1 MAPPNM
7 DNPHPVKRPRV
18 GERTLLACGGC
29 KQKKLKC
36 DGQVPRCQNCSKNG
50 RECLVEDPATGLFRP
65 RDYMQSLE
73 ARVAY
78 LEGLLQQVRP
88 DVALDHLAGLEKA
101 HGNLSPSA
109 PIPEMPQPSA
119 LRNGERA
126 PIVSDADA
134 AERHQHDASLD
145 VEDPAD
151 QLSADVALLC
161 LTTASKEPHYFGP
174 SSAVSFS
181 RVVSAAMNL
190 PKKVGGSQ
198 ASGINFSH
206 GNSSWELATP
216 FPISFPSA
224 PLGTTLSQ
232 AYFNNIHPQ
241 YPFLHRPTFRF
252 WEELCF
258 KADST
263 GNLSLA
269 GDIAQFF
276 VWMVYAIASLALGPT
291 HYDTAESY
299 YNMALAHQP
308 SVLELDGIES
318 IQSLLCCAVYSIRSP
333 AGGSLWK
340 LSGLAIRY
348 SIELG
353 YHRSASTYRKN
364 SNPLIAEMS
373 NRCFWVAYDIDRV
386 ASFILG
392 RPVGIPDDCI
402 DAELPLDINDEHI
415 NALGLLQSPRASPDE
430 PPTNM
435 TGAIHVIKLRRLW
448 SKIGNSIYPA
458 ITKCSPSQEV
468 AKKPLIDQLAKELE
482 SWHAEIPQSPDTAGL
497 DPLSVF
503 ASREWFKLAYDHSV
517 LLLYRYWITHK
528 PPPGEEESVEHALE
542 TCSQKAKEICLL
554 YRRLFQYQ
562 SMQFTWGSLH
572 ILFLGG
578 LTYLYCIWKS
588 ARVRQAAK
596 KMDVINTCMACN
608 TALVIIAERW
618 SKATP
623 YRDIFEV
630 LSEKTIGLVCGDEW
644 RPHGNS
650 AVPPTSHSGEAVD
663 SQPLEDWIMELGAS
677 DMPTESEWFVQQL
690 LQGMRN
696 TQTDIATEAPP
707 TSLDM

>member
-1 MAPPNM
+1 MCSSASGATVLISHNGHSTPPANGAWGWKFS
-7 DNPHPVKRPRV
+7 KR
-18 GERTLLACGGC
+18 
-29 KQKKLKC
+29 
-36 DGQVPRCQNCSKNG
+36 S
-50 RECLVEDPATGLFRP
+50 
-65 RDYMQSLE
+65 
-73 ARVAY
+73 
-78 LEGLLQQVRP
+78 
-88 DVALDHLAGLEKA
+88 
-101 HGNLSPSA
+101 HGDFSPGAAS
-109 PIPEMPQPSA
+109 PEITQPSA
-119 LRNGERA
+119 SRSGERA
-126 PIVSDADA
+126 SDSNAPED
-134 AERHQHDASLD
+134 RQRDASLD

-174 SSAVSFS
+174 SSTVSFS
-181 RVVSAAMNL
+181 RVVNAAMNL

-198 ASGINFSH
+198 ASAVAFDH
-206 GNSSWELATP
+206 GGGGSGWDFARP
-216 FPISFPSA
+216 FPIGFPSP

-241 YPFLHRPTFRF
+241 YPFLHRPTFQF

-258 KADST
+258 KADAS
-263 GNLSLA
+263 GNLSVA

-276 VWMVYAIASLALGPT
+276 VWMIGYSICQCCILPFPNSAQIYAIASLALGPA

-299 YNMALAHQP
+299 YHMAIAHQP
-308 SVLELDGIES
+308 AVLELDSIES

-348 SIELG
+348 CIELG
-353 YHRSASTYRKN
+353 YHRSVSTYRKN

-373 NRCFWVAYDIDRV
+373 RRCFWVAYDIDRV

-402 DAELPLDINDEHI
+402 DAELPLDIDDEHI
-415 NALGLLQSPRASPDE
+415 NALGLLQNPRASPDE

-448 SKIGNSIYPA
+448 SKIGNNIYPT
-458 ITKCSPSQEV
+458 ITKSSMSQEV
-468 AKKPLIDQLAKELE
+468 AKKPLIDQLAEELE
-482 SWHAEIPQSPDTAGL
+482 EWHANIPSPPDIAGL

-503 ASREWFKLAYDHSV
+503 SSRDWFRLAYDHSV
-517 LLLYRYWITHK
+517 LLLYRYWITHR
-528 PPPGEEESVEHALE
+528 PPPGEEGSVEQALQA
-542 TCSQKAKEICLL
+542 CSQKAKEICLL
-554 YRRLFQYQ
+554 YRRLFQHQ

-618 SKATP
+618 NKATP

-644 RPHGNS
+644 RPAGEGAA
-650 AVPPTSHSGEAVD
+650 AVTAASQGGGGPD

-677 DMPTESEWFVQQL
+677 DMPTESEWFVQEL
-690 LQGMRN
+690 LQGMKN
-696 TQTDIATEAPP
+696 TQSDNTTERPP
-707 TSLDM
+707 SLDM

>member
-1 MAPPNM
+1 MAPG
-7 DNPHPVKRPRV
+7 NPHPVKRHRV
-18 GERTLLACGGC
+18 GERTLLACNGC

-36 DGQVPRCQNCSKNG
+36 DGQIPRCQNCSKNG
-50 RECLVEDPATGLFRP
+50 RECLVEDPATGLLRP

-88 DVALDHLAGLEKA
+88 DVALDHLAGLEK
-101 HGNLSPSA
+101 NSSDFSPVAATSFA
-109 PIPEMPQPSA
+109 GP
-119 LRNGERA
+119 
-126 PIVSDADA
+126 SDAN
-134 AERHQHDASLD
+134 AENDRQRDDDSLD

-151 QLSADVALLC
+151 QLSTDVALLC

-198 ASGINFSH
+198 ASAVAFDHGGSGWNF
-206 GNSSWELATP
+206 ARP
-216 FPISFPSA
+216 FPIGFPA
-224 PLGTTLSQ
+224 PPLGTTLSQ

-241 YPFLHRPTFRF
+241 YPFLHRPTFQF

-258 KADST
+258 KAEAS
-263 GNLSLA
+263 GNLSVA

-291 HYDTAESY
+291 NYDTAESY

-308 SVLELDGIES
+308 SVLELDSIES
-318 IQSLLCCAVYSIRSP
+318 IQSLLGCAVYSIRSP

-348 SIELG
+348 CIELG
-353 YHRSASTYRKN
+353 YHRSASAYRKN

-373 NRCFWVAYDIDRV
+373 KRCFWVAYDIDRV
-386 ASFILG
+386 ASFVLG

-415 NALGLLQSPRASPDE
+415 NALGLLQNPRTSPEEA
-430 PPTNM
+430 PTSM
-435 TGAIHVIKLRRLW
+435 TGAIHIIKLRRLW
-448 SKIGNSIYPA
+448 SKIGNNIYPT
-458 ITKCSPSQEV
+458 ITKSSMSQEV
-468 AKKPLIDQLAKELE
+468 AKKPLMDQLAEELE
-482 SWHAEIPQSPDTAGL
+482 EWHANIPQPPDTGGL

-503 ASREWFKLAYDHSV
+503 ASREWFRLAYDQSV

-528 PPPGEEESVEHALE
+528 PPPGEEESVEQALAS
-542 TCSQKAKEICLL
+542 CAQKAKEICIL

-588 ARVRQAAK
+588 ARVRQVAK

-618 SKATP
+618 NKATP

-630 LSEKTIGLVCGDEW
+630 LSEKTIGLVCGDE
-644 RPHGNS
+644 RNPQVDKS
-650 AVPPTSHSGEAVD
+650 ATTPAAGRGGAD

-677 DMPTESEWFVQQL
+677 EMPTESEWFVQEL

-696 TQTDIATEAPP
+696 SQSENTAEPP
-707 TSLDM
+707 PSMNMA